1 MSELPRC
8 RGIACLLAVVHAC
21 VALQAHAANP
31 ADAPAAVAHTGS
43 ASNAASAPRPVQ
55 HPATVELYVGESRV
69 LAGLKATRVA
79 VGAERLLNAT
89 VLDNDELLLFG
100 NGAGQS
106 TMQVWTKDGGIV
118 DYLITVRPVDMSR
131 LQTELASLFSD
142 LTTLSIRRVGDKV
155 VLDGHSLSEEQL
167 AKIHEIAARYP
178 QVVNLTQFQRD
189 RAWEKMVLMDIKVV
203 EFKNRDKVRELG
215 IRWDD
220 AMNGPSFGIAADV
233 KASPLRN
240 GNRFLVNPPQGANI
254 VNAEDLPRPLAP
266 MRTYLGIISVLNA
279 RINLMEQDGDA
290 VVLAQP
296 QLTTRS
302 GRQAEFHVGGEIPY
316 AAVSQLG
323 QSTVS
328 FRNYGIEIKIKPW
341 VDRLG
346 QIQSDLSAELS
357 EPDHDINPRS
367 GIPGL
372 RTRKATT
379 SFNVR
384 AGETMV
390 VAGLLQRRKG
400 EAVAQVPGFGSLPVV
415 GQLFKS
421 RRSID
426 SDSELVV
433 FVTPTVL
440 DPSDAAHAE
449 RLGGAL
455 LRAERYLEPPAP
467 APAPLPNP
475 FQDAP

>member
-1 MSELPRC
+1 MAA
-8 RGIACLLAVVHAC
+8 ACASTAV
-21 VALQAHAANP
+21 QAQ
-31 ADAPAAVAHTGS
+31 APAEPAA
-43 ASNAASAPRPVQ
+43 AASAPAAARAAAQPM
-55 HPATVELYVGESRV
+55 HIELYTGESRI
-69 LAGLKATRVA
+69 LPGLEATRVA
-79 VGAERLLNAT
+79 VGTERMAGAT
-89 VLDNDELLLFG
+89 VLDNDQLLLFG
-100 NGAGQS
+100 NGPGQT
-106 TMQVWTKDGGIV
+106 TMQVWTRGGSV
-118 DYLITVRPVDMSR
+118 VEFVITVRPVDMGQ
-131 LQTELASLFSD
+131 LQGELQSLFSE
-142 LTTLSIRRVGDKV
+142 LSTLAITRVGDKV

-167 AKIHEIAARYP
+167 AKVHEVARRYP

-189 RAWEKMVLMDIKVV
+189 RAWEKMVLMDVKVV

-220 AMNGPSFGIAADV
+220 AMNGPSFGIAGDL
-233 KASPLRN
+233 KSSPLPH
-240 GNRFLVNPPQGANI
+240 GGHFLVNPPTDANI
-254 VNAEDLPRPLAP
+254 VGADNLPRPLAP

-279 RINLMEQDGDA
+279 RINMMEQDGDA

-316 AAVSQLG
+316 AAVTQLG

-372 RTRKATT
+372 RTRRAQT

-400 EAVAQVPGFGSLPVV
+400 EAVARVPGLGSLPVV
-415 GQLFKS
+415 GGLFKS
-421 RRSID
+421 RRTVD

-440 DPSDAAHAE
+440 DPSDAAHAQ

-467 APAPLPNP
+467 APKPLPDP
-475 FQDAP
+475 FLDAP